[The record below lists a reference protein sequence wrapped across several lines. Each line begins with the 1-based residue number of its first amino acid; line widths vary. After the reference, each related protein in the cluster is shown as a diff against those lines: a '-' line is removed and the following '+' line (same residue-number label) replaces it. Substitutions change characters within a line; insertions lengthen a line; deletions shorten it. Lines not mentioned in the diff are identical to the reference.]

1 MWKEIIDEELIF
13 IDPDIKDKKDLF
25 EGMVN
30 HVYNKDYIIHRK
42 NFSKALWNREKKS
55 NTELIPGVAL
65 PHARSNSVEKLFV
78 CIIILKKGLDYNN
91 PEMGPVQI
99 VFFFGTTENHNREY
113 LQLLAQSSRLLR
125 EPETRNKI
133 INAKKPADIIKI
145 LYKFDE
151 EEEKQ
156 PQENKDYLLILTL
169 NETSKSSEVVSA
181 MVEVGITNASIV
193 DSVSMAK
200 KLAYE
205 LPLFAGL
212 SFMATGK
219 SKESQI
225 IFCHISGKKTAYKLA
240 ELLKKNGI
248 DLQKQGMG
256 FIQTIKVEDII
267 GNFEEDID
275 L

>member
-13 IDPDIKDKKDLF
+13 INPDVKDKKDLF

-30 HVYNKDYIIHRK
+30 HVYNKDYIRNRK
-42 NFSKALWNREKKS
+42 RFLKALWEREEKS

-78 CIIILKKGLDYNN
+78 CIIVLKNGLDYNN

-99 VFFFGTTENHNREY
+99 VFFFGCSENHNKEY
-113 LQLLAQSSRLLR
+113 LQLLAQSSRVLR
-125 EPETRNKI
+125 DSETRKKI
-133 INAKKPADIIKI
+133 IDAQKPSEIIEI
-145 LYKFDE
+145 LEKFDE
-151 EEEKQ
+151 EEKPAE
-156 PQENKDYLLILTL
+156 ENKNYLLILTL
-169 NETSKSSEVVSA
+169 NDVSKSSEVVSA
-181 MVEVGITNASIV
+181 MVEVGITNASII

-205 LPLFAGL
+205 MPLFAGL
-212 SFMATGK
+212 SYMAGGK

-225 IFCHISGKKTAYKLA
+225 IFCHIPGKQTAYKLA

-248 DLQKQGMG
+248 DLNRQGTG
-256 FIQTIKVEDII
+256 FIQTIEVKDII